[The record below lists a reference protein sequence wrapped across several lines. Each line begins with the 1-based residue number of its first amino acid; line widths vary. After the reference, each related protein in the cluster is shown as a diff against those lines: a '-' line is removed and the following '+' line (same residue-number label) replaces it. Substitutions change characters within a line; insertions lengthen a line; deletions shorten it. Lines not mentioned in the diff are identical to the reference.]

1 MGVGEVTEGLETSRV
16 SRKEDCR
23 SALVD
28 PLKDIGWSTETLRM
42 KHKPGY
48 KGQVPE
54 LRVG

>member
-1 MGVGEVTEGLETSRV
+1 MGVGEATEGLETSRV